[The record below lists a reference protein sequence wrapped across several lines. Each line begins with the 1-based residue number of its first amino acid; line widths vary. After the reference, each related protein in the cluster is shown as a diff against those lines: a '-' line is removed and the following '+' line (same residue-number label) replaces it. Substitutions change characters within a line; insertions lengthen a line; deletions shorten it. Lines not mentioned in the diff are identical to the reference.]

1 MPYANKQDQVDYHRE
16 WRKKNPDKFLPAVR
30 KVNRRRREE
39 AKQLLREYK
48 DRPCMDCGIK
58 YPYYVMQLDHR
69 DPSIKK
75 HNPSYVPS
83 RGWSMQRNRE
93 EFDKC
98 DVVCANC
105 HMERTHQQ
113 RLKAAGV
120 AGNVSD
126 F

>member
-1 MPYANKQDQVDYHRE
+1 MSYANHVDQLASHRR
-16 WRKKNPDKFLPAVR
+16 WVARNPKKFRTAVN
-30 KVNRRRREE
+30 KVNTRRRNA
-39 AKQLLREYK
+39 AKMVLRQYK
-48 DRPCMDCGIK
+48 DKPCMDCGVK

-69 DPSIKK
+69 DPSTKLT
-75 HNPSYVPS
+75 HPGRVPS
-83 RGWSMQRNRE
+83 RGWSE
-93 EFDKC
+93 EKTLAEFEKC

-120 AGNVSD
+120 IGNVSD